1 MRTLNEEMKEL
12 SRSSAATYHQVDRLT
27 LQADQRRNSLPSIA
41 VPDPSAAADA
51 DPLSLDIYDYK
62 PENLVT

>member
-1 MRTLNEEMKEL
+1 M
-12 SRSSAATYHQVDRLT
+12 
-27 LQADQRRNSLPSIA
+27 QADQRRNSLPSIA

-62 PENLVT
+62 PGKRTDQFGM